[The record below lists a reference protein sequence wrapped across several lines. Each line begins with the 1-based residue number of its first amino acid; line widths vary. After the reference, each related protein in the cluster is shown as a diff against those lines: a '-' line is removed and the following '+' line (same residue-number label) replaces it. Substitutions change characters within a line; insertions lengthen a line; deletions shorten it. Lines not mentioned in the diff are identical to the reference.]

1 MNNKGFSL
9 IELLGSLVL
18 LGLILCIGLYSA
30 RGTLATSLSTLIGV
44 SENEIYDTAE
54 MYVLGNPVTWIK
66 DTEEYTCLTVT
77 DLVDAGYFEENEV
90 LSYKDNKIKIVR
102 DEHTKV
108 VNNIKLVDI
117 CE

>member
-9 IELLGSLVL
+9 IELLGSLAV

-30 RGTLATSLSTLIGV
+30 KGTLSTTLSTLIDV
-44 SENEIYDTAE
+44 SENEIYDATE
-54 MYVLGNPVTWIK
+54 MYILENSVTWINQVG
-66 DTEEYTCLTVT
+66 EYTCLNVT

-90 LSYKDNKIKIVR
+90 ISYKDRKIKVIR

-108 VNNIKLVDI
+108 VNSIKLVDV